1 MPRPVKCQKC
11 VVAAADDAMKANAK
25 WPCLL
30 TVLLWFA
37 LYKGIFKAGDLLF
50 EKPRIV
56 VATAPRWWWKPPPNA
71 SACNTFE
78 HTEMGGGTVVAH
90 PPRLVDSAHACCAA
104 CAAHNSAE
112 PRPRGR
118 VNCTTWVWNSDA
130 SHAQARECWLKRHDS
145 PWQDIQLLA
154 GGARSWTTGIAVPPP
169 KVAAGVAPT
178 TRSCADAKAP
188 LARLLDSAAAAP
200 VEAYQHRAVPHVHG
214 AEESFCPPVAAHE
227 ASVAIEMGDE
237 RVRIRLN
244 RATSPQATAWI
255 DSVIDHGACA
265 NASRRVCDPH
275 CCNFYRGEAVVGYHR
290 LPDALLRAHSLD
302 PARLPSWGREYWW
315 GPPYAFIQGRLW
327 HGGPGPWK
335 SDATKLPSEGTLPT
349 LHRGTVELVGGG
361 PDFLIALADHP
372 MMPPHNVFGHVVEED
387 MAALDRLIER
397 GPLKSQNWGTINATV
412 FERAVPFAL
421 RRIGPG

>member
-1 MPRPVKCQKC
+1 MPSCTIETAQRRTRARAEGDGSARMHDVA
-11 VVAAADDAMKANAK
+11 VLHSDRAATRVAADAMKANAK

-30 TVLLWFA
+30 TVILWFA

-56 VATAPRWWWKPPPNA
+56 VRPRRAGGGSRRQA
-71 SACNTFE
+71 SACNIFE

-90 PPRLVDSAHACCAA
+90 PPRLADSAHACCAA

-112 PRPRGR
+112 PRQRPRKLHDVGLEL
-118 VNCTTWVWNSDA
+118 DA

-188 LARLLDSAAAAP
+188 LARLLEAAAAP

-214 AEESFCPPVAAHE
+214 AEESFCPPVAAAE

-255 DSVIDHGACA
+255 ESVIDHGACA

-315 GPPYAFIQGRLW
+315 GPPYAFIQGRLC
-327 HGGPGPWK
+327 GGPGP
-335 SDATKLPSEGTLPT
+335 
-349 LHRGTVELVGGG
+349 
-361 PDFLIALADHP
+361 
-372 MMPPHNVFGHVVEED
+372 
-387 MAALDRLIER
+387 
-397 GPLKSQNWGTINATV
+397 
-412 FERAVPFAL
+412 
-421 RRIGPG
+421 

>member
-1 MPRPVKCQKC
+1 MRTRSSPISIATLAS
-11 VVAAADDAMKANAK
+11 AAATGGQNDSSAP
-25 WPCLL
+25 WTC
-30 TVLLWFA
+30 
-37 LYKGIFKAGDLLF
+37 G
-50 EKPRIV
+50 
-56 VATAPRWWWKPPPNA
+56 TARCWYASTGAAAAESSSRASGAFA
-71 SACNTFE
+71 SAHERVVGATPAATF
-78 HTEMGGGTVVAH
+78 GGGTAMPVVQLRA
-90 PPRLVDSAHACCAA
+90 PPASSWMSCHGLSWRFSQHSRA
-104 CAAHNSAE
+104 CACDASEFQTHVVQFT
-112 PRPRGR
+112 RPRGR

-214 AEESFCPPVAAHE
+214 AEESFCPPVAAAE

-290 LPDALLRAHSLD
+290 LPDELLRAHSLD
-302 PARLPSWGREYWW
+302 PAFELLVAEADLPGRAARSLVENEQHLWW
-315 GPPYAFIQGRLW
+315 QL
-327 HGGPGPWK
+327 
-335 SDATKLPSEGTLPT
+335 L
-349 LHRGTVELVGGG
+349 
-361 PDFLIALADHP
+361 
-372 MMPPHNVFGHVVEED
+372 
-387 MAALDRLIER
+387 
-397 GPLKSQNWGTINATV
+397 
-412 FERAVPFAL
+412 
-421 RRIGPG
+421 